1 MNMGQRLNIGFLI
14 VALVAGIAGY
24 VAINSFLS
32 SNQDFAILFG
42 MGLIMLIVI
51 GSGLIMAKSVLA
63 PIIKLKDEATAED
76 KVKIDKIEEEIKIL
90 KEKNV
95 ELEAVERNRAKELEE
110 AHKDL
115 EYTKEKLARTEKLAA
130 LGQLSTAIA
139 HEMRNPLSVIR
150 TSVYN
155 LKLNLSK
162 DNRVI
167 SENLEILDKELVRAG
182 KIIIDILEYSRPIG
196 LMFRPTNINTQI
208 KEVLKSLKQQKV
220 YSENIE
226 LKLELKE
233 DLPHIPADNESLR
246 RAFINIITNAVEAMP
261 EGGQLKISTDLPPED
276 KTVKISFSDTGAGIS
291 EENLAKL
298 KEPFFSTRRKGI
310 GLGLPISYEIVERH
324 KGNMDVRSEVNKGT
338 TFTINLPKE

>member
-1 MNMGQRLNIGFLI
+1 MNIRQRLNIGFLV
-14 VALVAGIAGY
+14 VALLAGIAGY
-24 VAINSFLS
+24 AAINVLI
-32 SNQDFAILFG
+32 NINRDFAILLG
-42 MGLIMLIVI
+42 MGLVMLIII

-63 PIIKLKDEATAED
+63 PIIKLKDEATVAD
-76 KVKIDKIEEEIKIL
+76 KVKIDKMEEEIKIL

-95 ELEAVERNRAKELEE
+95 ELEAVERNRTKELEE

-155 LKLNLSK
+155 LKSNLSK
-162 DNRVI
+162 DSPVI
-167 SENLEILDKELVRAG
+167 YENLKILDKELARAG

-196 LMFRPTNINTQI
+196 LMFKPTNINMQI
-208 KEVLKSLKQQKV
+208 EEALNSLKQQAR
-220 YSENIE
+220 YPENVE
-226 LKLELKE
+226 LNLELKE
-233 DLPHIPADNESLR
+233 DLPHIPADPESLR
-246 RAFINIITNAVEAMP
+246 RAFMNIIINAIDAMP
-261 EGGQLKISTDLPPED
+261 EGGQLKISTDLAPEN
-276 KTVKISFSDTGAGIS
+276 KTVKIRFSDTGGGIP
-291 EENLAKL
+291 EGNLSKL

-310 GLGLPISYEIVERH
+310 GLGLPITYEIVERH
-324 KGNMDVRSEVNKGT
+324 KGNIDVRSELNRGT